1 MARWHIF
8 FPITKTLRISPF
20 AFISLKLY
28 WLNNFEGGF
37 NWILIFEPSG
47 SSAVS
52 LIRILALE
60 KCRDTKTPHFCLF
73 SLSQDTHTRT
83 LSFNKY
89 FRYTLVHSALA
100 ISIRSEHTWAASWS
114 HLSFPS
120 LFFFFRFELHHVAHF
135 TCFKST
141 FLLISNSSPERVEVT
156 KNLTGV
162 LFFFFALL
170 LITLVTRLQ
179 SELGLD
185 WSVTCYRK
193 WKKAGENS
201 LLFLGSLQER
211 MNNKWLS
218 KANSHMST
226 VFFLTLTLTN
236 PN

>member
-1 MARWHIF
+1 MPRHKHTIF
-8 FPITKTLRISPF
+8 LFVLSF
-20 AFISLKLY
+20 
-28 WLNNFEGGF
+28 
-37 NWILIFEPSG
+37 
-47 SSAVS
+47 SAHS
-52 LIRILALE
+52 
-60 KCRDTKTPHFCLF
+60 H
-73 SLSQDTHTRT
+73 THTHT
-83 LSFNKY
+83 SLSFNRY

-120 LFFFFRFELHHVAHF
+120 FFFSFELHHVAHF

-201 LLFLGSLQER
+201 LLFLRSLQER

-218 KANSHMST
+218 KANSYMST